1 MWGPAVCMGSAAV
14 TLAALG
20 GLTPNLT
27 QVFGGGVHVYEFPL
41 DAGTFEV
48 PQTEWQPQA
57 TAPDLEVR
65 VIHSQRLFL
74 GRTEQNR
81 RETVCLMPL
90 LLRA

>member
-1 MWGPAVCMGSAAV
+1 MGTHCVHGVSCCHSCCTGWSYAKPHTGLWGC
-14 TLAALG
+14 
-20 GLTPNLT
+20 
-27 QVFGGGVHVYEFPL
+27 VHVYEFPL

-48 PQTEWQPQA
+48 PQTEWKPQA
-57 TAPDLEVR
+57 MAPDLEAR

-81 RETVCLMPL
+81 RETVSLMHL